1 MFDSDDDKV
10 YKTHPTATAAAVA
23 APANVE
29 DNQAKENTQHMSYND
44 WIKQKHENV
53 SKKGKKVMKIT
64 PELRKATEIQ
74 ISALIKEK
82 NIVVTEEGESII

>member
-23 APANVE
+23 ANVE
-29 DNQAKENTQHMSYND
+29 DEDYQAKENAQHIYD

-53 SKKGKKVMKIT
+53 SKIGKKFIKIT